1 MYRIEYMYRNSTR
14 DFAWHIVGDFHG
26 GKSRWD
32 TIEDA
37 VQYIK
42 TCQLEDEPVIHEIK
56 LAKLRLFEE
65 VDMQGLGVRVRLC
78 AE

>member
-1 MYRIEYMYRNSTR
+1 MYRIEYVYTGRPRGPS
-14 DFAWHIVGDFHG
+14 WHIVGEFSG
-26 GKSRWD
+26 GKNQWD

-42 TCQLEDEPVIHEIK
+42 TCQLEDEPIIHEIK
-56 LAKLRLFEE
+56 LAKLRLLEE
-65 VDMQGLGVRVRLC
+65 VEMRGLSVRVRLC